1 MAIMNNAT
9 YTMKMPTNYI
19 EMDSSEMQYDGG
31 WSWKA
36 TLWTC
41 VAAAA
46 LGTIIAAAAA
56 MPLAAGIVVG
66 TIAFGVGC
74 FAAAKLGMELQREWN
89 SPPSGSGV

>member
-1 MAIMNNAT
+1 MNNAT
-9 YTMKMPTNYI
+9 YTMKLPTNYVD
-19 EMDSSEMQYDGG
+19 MSETDMQYDGG
-31 WSWKA
+31 WTWKA

-41 VAAAA
+41 VATVA

-89 SPPSGSGV
+89 SPPSGSEV

>member
-1 MAIMNNAT
+1 MENAT
-9 YTMKMPTNYI
+9 HGMKMPTNYVD
-19 EMDSSEMQYDGG
+19 MSETDMQYDGG

-41 VAAAA
+41 VAAVA

-66 TIAFGVGC
+66 TVAFGVGC
-74 FAAAKLGMELQREWN
+74 FASAKLGMELQREWN
-89 SPPSGSGV
+89 SPSGSEV